1 MVDIQAEIQVKLTLC
16 DKSLLSGAWWTF
28 PLLSF
33 SVRLSPLSLR
43 LHSLENIKISEML
56 VTQHQ
61 LRLALDHS
69 PLKSFSGTIVLLVT
83 KILCYFPDFKD
94 IISVTSW
101 EKKENWISSKMLG
114 STLYSLSLYLSVYST
129 LQNYLKI
136 FKINILWY
144 FIQLLSNIKLKTKT
158 SINKWWWES

>member
-1 MVDIQAEIQVKLTLC
+1 
-16 DKSLLSGAWWTF
+16 
-28 PLLSF
+28 
-33 SVRLSPLSLR
+33 
-43 LHSLENIKISEML
+43 ML

-101 EKKENWISSKMLG
+101 EKKENWISSKMLC
-114 STLYSLSLYLSVYST
+114 STHTHSLGFLSLQRL
-129 LQNYLKI
+129 LKSI
-136 FKINILWY
+136 FCDISSNIYYRL
-144 FIQLLSNIKLKTKT
+144 FSNIKLKTKT
-158 SINKWWWES
+158 SINKWWWESFSFMEGIYCSISCYQFPLLFWWTLSKYFNRSSSSFINM